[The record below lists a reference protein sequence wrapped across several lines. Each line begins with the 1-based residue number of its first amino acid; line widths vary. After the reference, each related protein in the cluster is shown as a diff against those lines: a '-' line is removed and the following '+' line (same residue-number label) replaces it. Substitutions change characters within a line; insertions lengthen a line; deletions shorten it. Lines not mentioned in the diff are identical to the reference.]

1 MALEFKVGEKQ
12 TVVVDLNIDVNIE
25 NFSPEQIDDVKAVLS
40 ANDQDGNVLFTKEDS
55 DFYYD
60 LEEMKAMVE
69 FNQQDLSEP
78 GVFDV
83 EIRMDIYIGEALQW
97 IEKTRDL
104 KMVIK
109 RSLTE
114 GMDPGGGGGGGD
126 LDQSQTGL

>member
-12 TVVVDLNIDVNIE
+12 TVAVDLNIDVNIE
-25 NFSPEQIDDVKAVLS
+25 NFGPEDVDDVRAVLS
-40 ANDQDGNVLFTKEDS
+40 ANDQDGNVLFTKDDS

-60 LEEMKAMVE
+60 LQEMKGMVE
-69 FNQQDLSEP
+69 FNQQDLSET

-83 EIRMDIYIGEALQW
+83 EIRMDIYIGESVEW

-104 KMVIK
+104 KMEIK

-114 GMDPGGGGGGGD
+114 GMDPGGSLG
-126 LDQSQTGL
+126 